1 MRLKTLGSLQ
11 LEGTNLTQQRPLL
24 LLAYLSIEG
33 VKPRHHL
40 ADKFFMG
47 NKDRPNSLSRV
58 LSDIRKAAEPGTIKA
73 DNKRVWAVIDCDSND
88 LIKAANAHN
97 LEGCLNLYQGA
108 FAEDLDIEIG
118 TELEEWVLNTQIYL
132 ADKVRELLL
141 RAGEQKAQSGNFT
154 EAASYAEKAFTLAG
168 ASEVEPEH
176 LHRYFALLE
185 SDNNPYAA
193 KVRQEAE
200 EYGIQLMATP
210 EKSRAQLNSVFIGR
224 NREFKRLNQLSPG
237 HWAWVRGGVGI
248 GKTSL
253 LQQVQ
258 GQYIPGRTGL
268 PFATLEP
275 LVSDVIND
283 GAEAI
288 LRRLLKQEKTL
299 CIDDWENID
308 AESQDI
314 LKRLRTLKPNLK
326 VIVSAASAPPF
337 AVDVLLELSPLP
349 KEALEATT
357 DLWQKTGGVPKLVS
371 AHLQGESLAEALEAT
386 LSALPEHTR
395 RVYLSLSLLDEPN
408 PSLVRRALG
417 LSAVEMVEAIE
428 GLLSAGLAAPS
439 GRVWPRQ
446 VAKEYLNDHPTLLGQ
461 LALRLAKMLEG
472 TEAFMLYQASKTLW
486 ADDDLEAI
494 QNTYIAWANE
504 VLKRGFPKR
513 AVEILEEA
521 PSLPSAQLLIL
532 KAQALEHVGDYQAA
546 FQTLEGL
553 EETSEVLALKGK
565 LHWRLGRSDLAKTC
579 ARSAMNGEI
588 EERAEALN
596 TLGAISLTEGKYK
609 DAEGYFRSVA
619 PLWQM
624 LGYQEKWVRSLNNL
638 VMALLELKKD
648 FSSPLQQALD
658 ASRDY
663 PSVRSLVLLT
673 YGHTLIEHNKPT
685 DAERVLKEAIVASK
699 AAGSLANES
708 LAWNNLGVIYH
719 KERRT
724 KEAIEAYSK
733 ALSAA
738 QQTGDKS
745 DIGLVLANIAEL
757 QDDPIGLEESL
768 LFLEKL
774 GHGVQAQQIRGSLLS
789 TNTTQQL
796 DTRSLQPVGAQE
808 IISRH
813 KKGIS

>member
-1 MRLKTLGSLQ
+1 MQILKNQIECAMRLKTLGSLQ

-24 LLAYLSIEG
+24 LLAYLAIEG

-40 ADKFFMG
+40 ADMFFMG

-58 LSDIRKAAEPGTIKA
+58 LSDIRKVAPATIEA
-73 DNKRVWAVIDCDSND
+73 DNKRVWAVIDCDSNA
-88 LIKAANAHN
+88 LIKAVNAHN
-97 LEGCLNLYQGA
+97 LEECLNLYQGA

-132 ADKVRELLL
+132 ADKLRELLL
-141 RAGEQKAQSGNFT
+141 RAGEQKAQIGDFT
-154 EAASYAEKAFTLAG
+154 QAASYAEKAFTLAG

-176 LHRYFALLE
+176 LQRYFVLLE

-224 NREFKRLNQLSPG
+224 NRELKRLNQLAPG
-237 HWAWVRGGVGI
+237 QWAWVRGGVWI

-288 LRRLLKQEKTL
+288 LRRLLKQEKVL

-326 VIVSAASAPPF
+326 VIISATSAPLF

-349 KEALEATT
+349 KEALEATA

-395 RVYLSLSLLDEPN
+395 HVYLSLSLLDEPN

-417 LSAVEMVEAIE
+417 LSAVGMVEAIE

-446 VAKEYLNDHPTLLGQ
+446 VAREYLNDHPTILGQ
-461 LALRLAKMLEG
+461 LALQLAKLLEG

-521 PSLPSAQLLIL
+521 PSPPSTKLLVL
-532 KAQALEHVGDYQAA
+532 KARALEHVGDYQAA

-553 EETSEVLALKGK
+553 KETSEVLALKGK
-565 LHWRLGRSDLAKTC
+565 LHWRLGRSDLAKTS
-579 ARSAMNGEI
+579 ARSAMNSEM

-609 DAEGYFRSVA
+609 DAEAYFRRAA

-624 LGYQEKWVRSLNNL
+624 LGKREKWIRSQNNL
-638 VMALLELKKD
+638 IIALSELKQD
-648 FSSPLQQALD
+648 FSSHLQEALES
-658 ASRDY
+658 AQDY
-663 PSVRSLVLLT
+663 PSAKSLVLLT
-673 YGHTLIEHNKPT
+673 YGHILIEQNCGKE
-685 DAERVLKEAIVASK
+685 AEQVLKEAIISSK
-699 AAGSLANES
+699 EAGSLSNEA
-708 LAWNNLGVIYH
+708 LAWNNLGVLYN
-719 KERRT
+719 KVGRT
-724 KEAIEAYSK
+724 KEAVEAYSR
-733 ALSAA
+733 ALLHV
-738 QQTGDKS
+738 QQAVDLGT
-745 DIGLVLANIAEL
+745 ILANIAEV
-757 QDDPIGLEESL
+757 QNDSNALEEAL
-768 LFLEKL
+768 LLLEKS
-774 GHGVQAQQIRGSLLS
+774 GNSTQAQLLRQRILITRVVQETEISLV
-789 TNTTQQL
+789 
-796 DTRSLQPVGAQE
+796 QPTDALKVN
-808 IISRH
+808 
-813 KKGIS
+813 